1 MVADKINNRL
11 DHLEKALT
19 EKDARINQLQQ
30 AVDNLEK
37 YSCRSSVRITGIE
50 ENKDG
55 EEFDK
60 IVTDLYCFNIC
71 R

>member
-19 EKDARINQLQQ
+19 ENDARINQLQQ

-37 YSCRSSVRITGIE
+37 YSCRSSVPITDIE
-50 ENKDG
+50 KNKDG